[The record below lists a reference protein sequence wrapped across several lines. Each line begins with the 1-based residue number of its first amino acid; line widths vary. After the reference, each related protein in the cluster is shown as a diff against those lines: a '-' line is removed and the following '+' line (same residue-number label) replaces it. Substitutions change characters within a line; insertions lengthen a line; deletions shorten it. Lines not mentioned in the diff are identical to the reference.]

1 MISKDLAQFVKVR
14 GGSHMGK
21 YWSGRRR
28 KGERE
33 GFTFSS
39 QGEQWGAQKNIFR
52 VKNFPNE
59 KKYTHLCQQSI
70 ICSMYSTLAFTS
82 CTSPPSPPTIW
93 SEPRSTDAAWK
104 SGVNRSGVRYRSR
117 INQSN
122 YPDLY
127 VYNEFFNPSL
137 SKLSFICSFNQ
148 YFKARR
154 KCSSVKI
161 LIVKMWIITAKW
173 NLILNGVQF
182 FYCIVTI
189 KMSWYFYFSIFQAEE
204 NRV

>member
-39 QGEQWGAQKNIFR
+39 QGEQWGAQKNIFS

-59 KKYTHLCQQSI
+59 KKYTYLCQQSI

-104 SGVNRSGVRYRSR
+104 SGMNQSGVRNRSWN
-117 INQSN
+117 NQSD
-122 YPDLY
+122 YLDRYVCISDLLSRLLKI
-127 VYNEFFNPSL
+127 EFH
-137 SKLSFICSFNQ
+137 I
-148 YFKARR
+148 
-154 KCSSVKI
+154 
-161 LIVKMWIITAKW
+161 
-173 NLILNGVQF
+173 
-182 FYCIVTI
+182 
-189 KMSWYFYFSIFQAEE
+189 
-204 NRV
+204 